1 MNAGHAADLDL
12 LRRFEPA
19 IRYTRGEKFFPIE
32 VDGYVRESSLWT
44 QHPGQE
50 AVCLVPEGEL
60 TLDKLAEP
68 RAEGDSAVYF
78 LKFIEPMN
86 IIDLAAYQ
94 LEKLRAQLADV
105 RALEERFRAGRGR
118 LARVGYIPR
127 LVDAL
132 FSLTLLA
139 RGRVSGDTAVA
150 SAIAYEKMIGQ
161 WERYIYYGRVLRE
174 GHWTTL
180 QYWFFYP
187 FNCWRSGFFGVNDHE
202 ADWEMVCVYLYQASS
217 GEMTPEWVA
226 YAAHDFSGDDLR
238 RRWDDPNLCKV
249 DMPGETGEQ
258 HPVIYAGAG
267 SHASYYLPGE
277 YLAEVEIPLLARMR
291 KTSDQ
296 VKRLAAR
303 LVGQRPSY
311 SDEDELSIFRVPFV
325 DYARGD
331 GLSIGPGQEKAWSEA
346 RLLDPLP
353 GWVQHYRGLWGVFVH
368 DPISGENAPAG
379 PMYNRD
385 GSVRRAWYD
394 PVGWAGL
401 DKVPP
406 PQIELETLRA
416 RRAQVQARY
425 AHTYDEIE
433 QKSRQLLH
441 LGIEAEA
448 LGGQS
453 HLKRLHADT
462 RTDVYALSEEVA
474 ELRARAAAD
483 QVRLEALDRQAARI
497 EAGERP
503 PPHAHLRHPHYPTS
517 DEEMQI
523 GRLAEGWAAIS
534 VGLMLVSF
542 VVLALFARHYLAIG
556 LGAMLMTMLA
566 VEALFRRQL
575 RRFITRVGVILA
587 VVSALIILYEHFWT
601 IMILAVLLAGGYLIV
616 ENLRELF
623 E

>member
-1 MNAGHAADLDL
+1 MSTDRPTDLEL
-12 LRRFEPA
+12 LRRFEPT
-19 IRYTRGEKFFPIE
+19 IRYTRGEKFFPME
-32 VDGYVRESSLWT
+32 VDAYVRESSLWA
-44 QHPGQE
+44 QRPNQE
-50 AVCLVPEGEL
+50 ATCLVCEGEL
-60 TLDKLAEP
+60 TLEKLAESH
-68 RAEGDSAVYF
+68 AGSTDAVYF

-86 IIDLAAYQ
+86 IVELAAYR
-94 LEKLRAQLADV
+94 LEKIRAQLADV
-105 RALEERFRAGRGR
+105 HTLEERFRAGRGR
-118 LARVGYIPR
+118 LARVGYLSR

-139 RGRVSGDTAVA
+139 RGRVSGDTAIA
-150 SAIAYEKMIGQ
+150 SAIAYEQMIEQ
-161 WERYIYYGRVLRE
+161 WERYIYYGRVVRE
-174 GHWTTL
+174 GHWTVL

-202 ADWEMVCVYLYQASS
+202 ADWEMACVYLYEGDD
-217 GEMTPEWVA
+217 GEISPEWVA

-238 RRWDDPNLCKV
+238 RRWDDPDLHKV
-249 DMPGETGEQ
+249 EDPQKAGEL

-277 YLAEVEIPLLARMR
+277 YLAELEIPFLARVR

-296 VKRLAAR
+296 IRRIAAR
-303 LVGQRPSY
+303 LVGQHPSY
-311 SDEDELSIFRVPFV
+311 NEDELSIFRVPFV

-331 GLSIGPGQEKAWSEA
+331 GLSIGAGQEKAWTEA

-353 GWVQHYRGLWGVFVH
+353 GWVQHYRGLWGVYVR

-406 PQIELETLRA
+406 PQMELEILHAHRA
-416 RRAQVQARY
+416 EIQARC
-425 AHTYDEIE
+425 AHIHDEIE
-433 QKSRQLLH
+433 QKSRQLLY

-448 LGGQS
+448 LNGQP
-453 HLKRLHADT
+453 HHKRLCAQAQADL
-462 RTDVYALSEEVA
+462 YALSEQVT
-474 ELRARAAAD
+474 ELRAQAAAD
-483 QVRLEALDRQAARI
+483 QVRLEALEQQAARI

-503 PPHAHLRHPHYPTS
+503 PPHAHLHHPHYPTS
-517 DEEMQI
+517 DEEMRT

-542 VVLALFARHYLAIG
+542 VALVLFARHYLAIG
-556 LGAMLMTMLA
+556 LGAMLATMFT
-566 VEALFRRQL
+566 VEALFRHQL
-575 RRFITRVGVILA
+575 RRFITRVGAVLA
-587 VVSALIILYEHFWT
+587 MISALIILYEHFWT
-601 IMILAVLLAGGYLIV
+601 IMVLAVLLAGGYLIV